1 MWTGRATRDDH
12 AAVPGTEAQR
22 RVRIM
27 RLVNLLLA
35 LVMGAV
41 VLDKHLEPR
50 IENAAVQEAVQHKVS
65 IRSRYQRGITYWVV
79 LKMDNGRKFQTER
92 MATAFPVGTVLQ
104 LRVGALLGGVK
115 AYRMDRDIHRWVSVE
130 AEKEEFKPM
139 PYAVL
144 LLSIVLLAPWWKLE
158 TRWVMQAIQLTI
170 LVAWALMLIGT
181 GVLIPLS

>member
-1 MWTGRATRDDH
+1 MWKSGANRYDRGED
-12 AAVPGTEAQR
+12 PGTEANR

-41 VLDKHLEPR
+41 VLDKHLDPR
-50 IENAAVQEAVQHKVS
+50 IESAAVQEAVQHKVN
-65 IRSRYQRGITYWVV
+65 IRSRYQRGSTYWVV

-92 MATAFPVGTVLQ
+92 MAKAFPVGTVLQ
-104 LRVGALLGGVK
+104 LRVGALLGGVT
-115 AYRMDRDIHRWVSVE
+115 AYRMDGDIHRWVSVE

-144 LLSIVLLAPWWKLE
+144 LLSIVLLAPWWKVE